1 MKVRGEIVYKI
12 LIVEDDK
19 EVLETYKAFFP
30 KTEFKVFTAQ
40 DGLEGLLKFKN
51 DIFDSVIVDINLPKK
66 NGLSLIKE
74 CMDVEKIQVA
84 SHNDRKGK
92 CVYIIASG
100 FIDHNVTELANAFN
114 IATISKPFD
123 CNELIDLV
131 RQKNEATTKKYSFL
145 KNESFILCPG
155 ETLIQQDEKC
165 SEVYYVWEGK
175 LDVFIKNEEGNNI
188 KIGEIF
194 ENEFIGE
201 LSFFGVQTR
210 SATVIAAE
218 NCKLSPLP
226 PEMFKAY
233 FDKQPKWAK
242 QFVQGLVRRLLDHN
256 HYKVKKSA

>member
-1 MKVRGEIVYKI
+1 MYKI

-19 EVLETYKAFFP
+19 EILETYKAFFP

-51 DIFDSVIVDINLPKK
+51 DIFDTVITDINLPKK
-66 NGLSLIKE
+66 NGISLIKDCIE
-74 CMDVEKIQVA
+74 IEKIQVA
-84 SHNDRKGK
+84 NHNERKGK
-92 CVYIIASG
+92 CVYVIASG
-100 FIDHNVTELANAFN
+100 FIDHNVIELANAFN
-114 IATISKPFD
+114 ITTISKPFD
-123 CNELIDLV
+123 CNVLVELIKTKVD
-131 RQKNEATTKKYSFL
+131 ATTKKYNFL

-155 ETLIQQDEKC
+155 ELLLKQNDQSSD
-165 SEVYYVWEGK
+165 VYYVWEGK
-175 LDVFIKNEEGNNI
+175 LDVFIENENGENV
-188 KIGEIF
+188 KIGEVL

-218 NCKLSPLP
+218 NCKLSLLP

-256 HYKVKKSA
+256 NYKVKKSA